1 MLPRNVELQIEELVL
16 RGFAPE
22 DRYLIGEAV
31 QQELTQL
38 LTERGVPPSLTQ
50 GGNIEHLDG
59 ESFAMAPG
67 MKAEAIGS
75 QIAQNIY
82 AGLSQ

>member
-1 MLPRNVELQIEELVL
+1 MLPRNVELHIEELVL

-31 QQELTQL
+31 QQELTRL
-38 LTERGVPPSLTQ
+38 LNKGGVPPLLAR
-50 GGNIEHLDG
+50 GGEIGQLDG
-59 ESFAMAPG
+59 GAFAMSPG

-82 AGLSQ
+82 GGLNQ

>member
-1 MLPRNVELQIEELVL
+1 MLPRNIELEIEELVL

-22 DRYLIGEAV
+22 DCYSIGEAV
-31 QQELTQL
+31 QQELTRL

-50 GGNIEHLDG
+50 GGEIEHLDG
-59 ESFAMAPG
+59 ESFAMTPG

-75 QIAQNIY
+75 EIAHNIY
-82 AGLSQ
+82 GGLSK

>member
-16 RGFAPE
+16 QGFAPE

-31 QQELTQL
+31 QEELARL
-38 LTERGVPPSLTQ
+38 LTERGVPPLLAQ
-50 GGNIEHLDG
+50 GGEVGHLDG
-59 ESFAMAPG
+59 GSFAMIPG

-75 QIAQNIY
+75 QIAQAIY
-82 AGLSQ
+82 GGLNQ

>member
-1 MLPRNVELQIEELVL
+1 MLPRNIELQIEELVL

-31 QQELTQL
+31 QQELTRL
-38 LTERGVPPSLTQ
+38 LTERGVPPSLAR
-50 GGNIEHLDG
+50 GGEIGHLDG
-59 ESFAMAPG
+59 GTFAMSSG

-82 AGLSQ
+82 GGLGQ